1 MERETKKIT
10 TKSGIEVELITYLT
24 GREMILWRG
33 LFLNYFKADMKGKM
47 EEDIKIEGKLLAD
60 MERKAIEI
68 VVVSIGGNKDTIIQ
82 RVEELPLLE
91 YREVVDEAMKMMESA
106 SDYFA
111 KKK

>member
-33 LFLNYFKADMKGKM
+33 LFLDYFKTDIKGKM
-47 EEDIKIEGKLLAD
+47 EDVKIEGKLLAE
-60 MERKAIEI
+60 MEKRAIEI
-68 VVVSIGGNKDTIIQ
+68 AIVSVGGSKDNIVQKI
-82 RVEELPLLE
+82 EEFPLAE
-91 YREVVDEAMKMMESA
+91 YREVVDEAMKVMEDA